1 MSKMERYILVDYIIK
16 SNNIVNIN
24 ILLYKKDNKIMENI

>member
-1 MSKMERYILVDYIIK
+1 MEYIIK

-24 ILLYKKDNKIMENI
+24 ILLLLNVIEIMEIFKYSL